1 MPSALPTN
9 PLSSLTNSL
18 SRIAQLNPSIA
29 NNLKSFG
36 HSQLLLSQSFN
47 HIAKVYLYKDIGLKS
62 LDFTLIGLSNSFI
75 REVSFRGRW
84 EYVLVA
90 QEANEAAVLAAEEL
104 IQVEVI
110 SKEDI
115 IKYYKKFKRLLLEL
129 LSKYA
134 ESTTR
139 LFIMDFFAV
148 VGLFM
153 AAYSMMDNENAA
165 QINRLTQT
173 VDALQREVS
182 ELRDSGFAPA
192 LRYRVA
198 KTNARLRFSPN
209 KRAKQIGLVREGQ
222 MVMILGTQ
230 HKFLLVAFIDDLS
243 GEPRS
248 GYVMK
253 KYFDVVEVQ

>member
-1 MPSALPTN
+1 
-9 PLSSLTNSL
+9 
-18 SRIAQLNPSIA
+18 
-29 NNLKSFG
+29 
-36 HSQLLLSQSFN
+36 
-47 HIAKVYLYKDIGLKS
+47 
-62 LDFTLIGLSNSFI
+62 
-75 REVSFRGRW
+75 
-84 EYVLVA
+84 
-90 QEANEAAVLAAEEL
+90 
-104 IQVEVI
+104 
-110 SKEDI
+110 
-115 IKYYKKFKRLLLEL
+115 
-129 LSKYA
+129 
-134 ESTTR
+134 
-139 LFIMDFFAV
+139 
-148 VGLFM
+148 M

-192 LRYRVA
+192 LKYRVA
-198 KTNARLRFSPN
+198 KTNVRLRFSPN